1 MATGMGMGTATET
14 ATGMVMDLV
23 TETAMEMVT
32 EEVTGVAMEMV
43 TEMAMRLVVEE
54 VEVEEAPQ
62 PVVAAGVVVV
72 VEEEEEAVAVEAV
85 VVAVAAAEVVIDMI
99 FALCSRIV
107 QVLMWRLSFSGH
119 MSLQLAVN
127 ILLQCCIPSALNFVL
142 DLVTVTLFFS
152 LQLNSFDID
161 REDDVKIERS
171 VMDQLLQLWFT
182 TLYTL
187 LHQGTQG

>member
-1 MATGMGMGTATET
+1 MATGMGMGT

-62 PVVAAGVVVV
+62 PVVAAGVGVVVV
-72 VEEEEEAVAVEAV
+72 VEEEEEAVAVEAA